1 MTHNGFMRNLFP
13 FEIDEVPQSSV
24 EVAVVGSGVAGLQAA
39 LHLANEYAVR
49 VYTKS
54 KARDSNTWLA
64 QGGIAAALGE
74 GDSPEEHLMDTLRA
88 GAGLCERSAVKC
100 LVEEGPEVVEEIIS
114 SSNAFNREN
123 GQLSLGRE
131 GGHGRNRVAH
141 ARGDATG
148 REIESILLRK
158 ARNHAR
164 ITLEQDLPLVD
175 ILSEDKILKGLV
187 FLREGQPE
195 VVRARGVVIATGG
208 LGQIYRETTNHSV
221 VTGDGMAAALRAGL
235 TLRDLEFVQFHPTV
249 LYFAGAPRFLLTEA
263 LRGEGA
269 KIRDLNGQQFLGKI
283 HPDAELAPRDVVSRG
298 ILKRMI
304 QNDSPYV
311 FLDVTHMSRAA
322 LQERFPTVTETCGR
336 YGLEISSEYIPIR
349 PCAHY
354 SMGGVR
360 ASISGESELTNLFFL
375 GEVASTG
382 VHGANRLASN
392 SLLEGLVAGSRVGR
406 VVCERRLPE
415 LQSLRSSV
423 EGRGQQK
430 SEEIDFVDLRKS
442 LQSLLWR
449 NVGIIRT
456 KEKLSYA
463 RDEIKRWLELAAGTT
478 FRSREA
484 VETVNMLQLGRCLVE
499 TALKR
504 EESRG
509 AHYRSDFPEPDPG
522 KPRHSLVSLVA
533 DSGELIVDWEARGE

>member
-1 MTHNGFMRNLFP
+1 MTPNGFKRNLFP

-39 LHLANEYAVR
+39 LHLAEKYAVR
-49 VYTKS
+49 VYTKGE
-54 KARDSNTWLA
+54 ARDSNTWRA

-74 GDSPEEHLMDTLRA
+74 EDTPGEHLEDTLQA
-88 GAGLCERSAVKC
+88 GAGLCEREAVKN
-100 LVEEGPEVVEEIIS
+100 LVEEGPEVVKEIIVS
-114 SSNAFNREN
+114 SSAFNREN

-131 GGHGRNRVAH
+131 GGHSRDRVVH

-148 REIESILLRK
+148 QEIESVLLRK

-164 ITLEQDLPLVD
+164 ITLEADLPLVD
-175 ILSEDKILKGLV
+175 LLSEEEIVKGLV
-187 FLREGQPE
+187 FLRGGQPE

-208 LGQIYRETTNHSV
+208 LGQIYRETTNHPV

-235 TLRDLEFVQFHPTV
+235 KLRDLEFVQFHPTV
-249 LYFAGAPRFLLTEA
+249 LYLAGAPRFLLTEA

-269 KIRDLNGQQFLGKI
+269 KIRDINGDRFLESV
-283 HPDAELAPRDVVSRG
+283 HPEAELAPRDVVSRG
-298 ILKRMI
+298 ILERMI
-304 QNDSPYV
+304 ESDSPYV

-360 ASISGESELTNLFFL
+360 ATISGESELTNLFFV

-392 SLLEGLVAGSRVGR
+392 SLLEGLVAGRRVGR
-406 VVCERRLPE
+406 VVRESGLPE
-415 LQSLRSSV
+415 LQRLKSSV
-423 EGRGQQK
+423 EGRCQQK
-430 SEEIDFVDLRKS
+430 SEKIDFADLRKS

-456 KEKLSYA
+456 AAKLRYA
-463 RDEIKRWLELAAGTT
+463 RGEIERWLELVTGTAI
-478 FRSREA
+478 RSRAA

-499 TALKR
+499 TALQR

-509 AHYRSDFPEPDPG
+509 AHYRSDFPEPDSG